1 VPEALNWA
9 MENEE
14 KLRSALAR
22 PWWSLRFPAGLEA
35 QFDLR
40 VAPTQSRQTRNN
52 YILAMFICNLFAV
65 ADYQFLPDV
74 YQTAWFIR
82 FALITPLFLIVIWT
96 EFYSTRVI
104 RRGIATMALMLLTSA
119 GLMYPVIISKS
130 PEVVDYHIGI
140 VVVVLFANLLTD
152 MRFTLALIASVIF
165 ALMYV
170 AELAFWLHLPSH
182 LTTNYMMVMFS
193 AVSLS
198 LVASFRRERYMRMSF
213 LMMSL
218 LEVAE
223 QHQLQANEA
232 LRQLADHD
240 PLTGLANRRRFD
252 AEYPR
257 LWKESLRESRP
268 LSVLFVDIDH
278 FKAYNDK
285 YGHAMGD
292 KVLQRFASLLSETCA
307 RRPLDL
313 VVRNGGEE
321 FLVVL
326 PDTQSDVAA
335 DIARNFLARL
345 ASQEIPNEGSDLGI
359 LSASIGISG
368 GIPLSVQA
376 WQAFVEQA
384 DHAMYKAKRNGR
396 NRIEC
401 A

>member
-1 VPEALNWA
+1 MPEDLNWTL
-9 MENEE
+9 ENEE
-14 KLRSALAR
+14 ALRTALAR
-22 PWWSLRFPAGLEA
+22 PWWYLRFHADLEG

-40 VAPTQSRQTRNN
+40 VAPAQSRQTRNN
-52 YILAMFICNLFAV
+52 YIFAMFICNLFAV

-96 EFYSTRVI
+96 EFHSTQLI

-119 GLMYPVIISKS
+119 GLMYPVIISRS
-130 PEVVDYHIGI
+130 PDVVHYHIGI

-152 MRFTLALIASVIF
+152 MRFALALIASVIF
-165 ALMYV
+165 ALMYF
-170 AELAFWLHLPSH
+170 AELTFWLHLPAH
-182 LTTNYMMVMFS
+182 LTTNYVMVMFS

-198 LVASFRRERYMRMSF
+198 LVASFRRERHMRLAF

-223 QHQLQANEA
+223 RRQLQANEA

-252 AEYPR
+252 TEYPR

-292 KVLQRFASLLSETCA
+292 KVLQRFASLLRETTA

-313 VVRNGGEE
+313 VARNGGEE

-326 PDTQSDVAA
+326 PDTQPGVAA
-335 DIARNFLARL
+335 DIARNFLAHL
-345 ASQEIPNEGSDLGI
+345 SSQAIPNEGSDLGI

-368 GIPLSVQA
+368 GIPLSIQA
-376 WQAFVEQA
+376 RQAFVEQA

-396 NRIEC
+396 NRIEL